1 MDTMNLNN
9 FTIKAQEAVNKASEI
24 ALGNQQQAIE
34 PAHLLKG
41 MLSVDENVVSY
52 LLKKLNVN
60 IQRLNDSLDEQI
72 NAFPKVSGSELYL
85 SGASAQVV
93 QKTQTYLK
101 EFKDD
106 YISVE
111 HLLLGILAGNDKAAS
126 LLKEQGVTEKDLK
139 KAIQEL
145 RGGSRVSDPNAEATY
160 NALEKYSRNLNEL
173 AREGKLDPVIEIGRA
188 SCREG
193 GGQDG

>member
-1 MDTMNLNN
+1 
-9 FTIKAQEAVNKASEI
+9 
-24 ALGNQQQAIE
+24 
-34 PAHLLKG
+34 

-126 LLKEQGVTEKDLK
+126 LLKEQGVTEKDIK

-145 RGGSRVSDPNAEATY
+145 RGGSRVSDPNAEADRTGGV
-160 NALEKYSRNLNEL
+160 A
-173 AREGKLDPVIEIGRA
+173 GKSGEVRVNTGGR
-188 SCREG
+188 
-193 GGQDG
+193 

>member
-9 FTIKAQEAVNKASEI
+9 FSIKAQEAVNKASEI

-93 QKTQTYLK
+93 QKTQPYLK
-101 EFKDD
+101 EFKD
-106 YISVE
+106 STE
-111 HLLLGILAGNDKAAS
+111 ARRKG
-126 LLKEQGVTEKDLK
+126 KE
-139 KAIQEL
+139 
-145 RGGSRVSDPNAEATY
+145 
-160 NALEKYSRNLNEL
+160 
-173 AREGKLDPVIEIGRA
+173 
-188 SCREG
+188 
-193 GGQDG
+193 